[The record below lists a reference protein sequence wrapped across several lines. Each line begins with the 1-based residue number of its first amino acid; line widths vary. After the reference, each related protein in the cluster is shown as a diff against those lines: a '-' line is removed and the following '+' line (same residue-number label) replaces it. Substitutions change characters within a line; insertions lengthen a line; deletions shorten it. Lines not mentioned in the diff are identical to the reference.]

1 MSAPSSPVTPAAA
14 MTTYCG
20 SISPAS
26 SRRNAVSRIASTA
39 ASIWLA
45 ASAPAPVSSSF
56 TTT

>member
-1 MSAPSSPVTPAAA
+1 

-26 SRRNAVSRIASTA
+26 SRRNTVSRIASTA